1 MLPKAFVWQFPQLP
15 GTEVTGLQLGL
26 LHYMLQLQQQRRELL
41 QIRMW
46 NMEKVIPNME
56 MYVID

>member
-15 GTEVTGLQLGL
+15 GAEVTGLQLGL